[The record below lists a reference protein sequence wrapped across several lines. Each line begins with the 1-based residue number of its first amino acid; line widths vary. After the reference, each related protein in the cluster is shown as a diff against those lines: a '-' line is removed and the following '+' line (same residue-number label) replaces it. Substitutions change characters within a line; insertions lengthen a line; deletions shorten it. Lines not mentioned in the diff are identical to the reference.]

1 MPETNRLQVD
11 IASHSIQGLKDNN
24 EDAVGFFVPQELPVL
39 EGKGIVLAVADGVS
53 SAEAGKEAS
62 NTAITRFISDYYQT
76 PDTWSVKHAGQ
87 KILSSI
93 NLTLFKRSHEFASE
107 EKGYLTT
114 FTALVLKSRLAHF
127 FHAGDS
133 RLIYFVVVSLK
144 N

>member
-1 MPETNRLQVD
+1 MSKTSQLQVD

-24 EDAVGFFVPQELPVL
+24 EDAVGFLVPKEQEDL
-39 EGKGIVLAVADGVS
+39 EAKGIVLAVADGVS

-62 NTAITRFISDYYQT
+62 ETAITRFLSDYYQT
-76 PDTWSVKHAGQ
+76 PDTWSVKHCGQ

-93 NLTLFKRSHEFASE
+93 NLTLFKRSHEFVSE

-114 FTALVLKSRLAHF
+114 FTALVLKSRTAHF

-133 RLIYFVVVSLK
+133 RA
-144 N
+144 